1 MENQLVQPSISLQR
15 LILGLVIII
24 MIIGLS
30 FLGIYL
36 KEISNPYIQ
45 EVISIEGDVTQ
56 GRAIFE
62 INCAGCHGFN
72 GDGLVGPNLH
82 QVSKHKS
89 KLALINQVITG
100 KTPPMPKFQP
110 NPAEMADLLVF
121 LEQL

>member
-1 MENQLVQPSISLQR
+1 
-15 LILGLVIII
+15 

-30 FLGIYL
+30 FLGVYL

-45 EVISIEGDVTQ
+45 EVISIEGDVAQ

-110 NPAEMADLLVF
+110 NPEEMADLLVF